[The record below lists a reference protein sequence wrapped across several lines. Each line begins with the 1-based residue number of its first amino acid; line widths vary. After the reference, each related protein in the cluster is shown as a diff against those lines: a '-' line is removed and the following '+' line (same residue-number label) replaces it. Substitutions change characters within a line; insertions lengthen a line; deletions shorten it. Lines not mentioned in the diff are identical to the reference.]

1 MQYEKA
7 TFEKILVGKI
17 RELAEDMGCNCFF
30 TGCCLSLSLSCSLT
44 PSLCLCLS
52 VSLSLSLV
60 LLFLSFLSFFPFI
73 RFPFFPQPPT
83 EAETWNLS
91 AGSFARFEG
100 GVRFG
105 SEEEHTRACQG

>member
-30 TGCCLSLSLSCSLT
+30 TGCCLSLSLVLSHSFSL
-44 PSLCLCLS
+44 SLS